1 MCDGQQATL
10 GNALAQRLC
19 QITLLHHSCALALR
33 FFPLLYHAVL
43 WSAAEGGDGSYLAIT
58 SHNQL
63 HYDDHTEIVVFAESA
78 LLMRR
83 YNSVS
88 LSEGGRYRLTLSECH
103 GIVGG
108 SGSANIASSAPGST
122 EQSTAT
128 RPENIERVGLSF
140 LPVPLS
146 IVFEVDGQV
155 CFVAKTWK
163 HLPVGD
169 SHSKIV
175 GRSGRGIV
183 SA

>member
-1 MCDGQQATL
+1 MECIRSTVGPDHSVTPL
-10 GNALAQRLC
+10 MRSCLA
-19 QITLLHHSCALALR
+19 IFS
-33 FFPLLYHAVL
+33 FLYPAVL
-43 WSAAEGGDGSYLAIT
+43 WGIAEGGDGPSLAIT
-58 SHNQL
+58 SHDQL

-78 LLMRR
+78 LLMRH

-103 GIVGG
+103 GIAGS

-128 RPENIERVGLSF
+128 GPENIERAGLSF

-175 GRSGRGIV
+175 DRSGRGIV
-183 SA
+183 IA